1 MKLSPLLLWIFL
13 VSLTLRVLEI
23 TIPLNVDEVS
33 WLSRG
38 TLFFKNLLDEN
49 LANTFFRHH
58 PGVTNM
64 WLNGSG
70 MIANCWLDKLFP
82 GLLNMNPSPSLN
94 ACLNTIIPWSIPINL
109 YVIPRLLQA
118 VITSACMVGIY
129 ILAKHLLG
137 RPAALAAI
145 SLLILEPFFLGYQ
158 RLITTDALQADLSV
172 LALLLLLL
180 YLRGDGDRKWL
191 VASGLLMG
199 LYQFTMKL
207 HLI

>member
-1 MKLSPLLLWIFL
+1 MKFSPLLLWIFL

-38 TLFFKNLLDEN
+38 TLFFKNLFDGN
-49 LANTFFRHH
+49 LAETFLRHH

-70 MIANCWLDKLFP
+70 MILNCWLDKLFP
-82 GLLNMNPSPSLN
+82 GLLNMNLYSNLN

-118 VITSACMVGIY
+118 VITSACMVGIC
-129 ILAKHLLG
+129 ILAKQL
-137 RPAALAAI
+137 
-145 SLLILEPFFLGYQ
+145 
-158 RLITTDALQADLSV
+158 
-172 LALLLLLL
+172 
-180 YLRGDGDRKWL
+180 W
-191 VASGLLMG
+191 
-199 LYQFTMKL
+199 
-207 HLI
+207 